1 MRQFPLGVAG
11 NTGDSNPTGAALGAR
26 SEPFA
31 MEDSAMKPLFTNS
44 LVIVCAALLAAAA
57 APVNAADATKSD
69 SVVKIET
76 NTSKPDADGKQVVT
90 LTLTIDKGWHLY
102 ANPAPKDFPGVPVE
116 VKVTGKT
123 KPASVRVDYPEG
135 KEVKDATIGDY
146 KVYEDKADIKVT
158 VQRAKGDTEPL
169 ELNVKLQAC
178 TDKKCLLPAT
188 VKVSV
193 P

>member
-1 MRQFPLGVAG
+1 MRLFILIPSFIAAAVLSAAGGVAQ
-11 NTGDSNPTGAALGAR
+11 
-26 SEPFA
+26 
-31 MEDSAMKPLFTNS
+31 
-44 LVIVCAALLAAAA
+44 
-57 APVNAADATKSD
+57 AADASKSD

-76 NTSKPDADGKQVVT
+76 NAAKPDADGKQVVT

-116 VKVTGKT
+116 VKVGGKT
-123 KPASVRVDYPEG
+123 KPASVKVDYPEG

-146 KVYEDKADIKVT
+146 KVYEDKAEIKVT
-158 VQRAKGDTEPL
+158 VQRAKGDADPL
-169 ELNVKLQAC
+169 DLAIKLQAC

-188 VKVSV
+188 VKLSV